1 MCPISAIY
9 IQDRAGRDAEFA
21 ANFKEGYAGFK
32 IGVILRQA
40 QERAGLTQEEVAR
53 HLITK

>member
-21 ANFKEGYAGFK
+21 ANSEEGYAGFK